1 MKYRPVEWSPHAK
14 AWVPARRRPCRFL
27 SLFENALGLVLFVV
41 GLVLFIALMH
51 YLPDSAELAA
61 SMTRS
66 IP

>member
-1 MKYRPVEWSPHAK
+1 MKYRPVEWSREARD
-14 AWVPARRRPCRFL
+14 WVPAKPRPSRFFN
-27 SLFENALGLVLFVV
+27 LFENALGFVLLVV